1 MNHRTALLIHIVV
14 PGQKIALTPPSVVI
28 QFIPRLKEGKLF
40 LHTSEFFSIDLD
52 IECRKQGKEALFHH
66 ADFPSALV
74 VYVDLMPQCK
84 KFRFYKIFRFFLL
97 IIHVICIGP

>member
-1 MNHRTALLIHIVV
+1 MDHRTALLIHIVV

-52 IECRKQGKEALFHH
+52 IEVHLVRNLGSLLLSLS
-66 ADFPSALV
+66 FPSHAYRSLATRLHSSEAEGDRQYGQNDV
-74 VYVDLMPQCK
+74 RSLH
-84 KFRFYKIFRFFLL
+84 LL
-97 IIHVICIGP
+97 EK